1 MLKRNQADNRL
12 VDMPDF
18 GTNPGRLKALVHL
31 PSSLPENPPLVVV
44 LHGCTQSAAA
54 YDSGSGWSE
63 LADRHGFAL
72 LYPEQQRANNGN
84 LCFNWF
90 QSSDITR
97 GSGEAESIRE
107 MIGHLTE
114 TQGIDPARVFVTG
127 LSAGGAMAD
136 VMLATYPEV
145 FAAGA
150 IIAGLPY
157 GTATSV
163 GEAFERMQGRNE
175 PSAEDLQSLLAR
187 ASRNK
192 KDWPRVSVW
201 QGTHDHT
208 VKPRNAGLILEQWKA
223 VHGISDAEPDLEK
236 IGDHSH
242 KIWRDRNGH
251 VALES
256 YVIQGMGHGVPLAT
270 EAHQPV
276 GETGPY
282 MLSADISSTARI
294 AHFFGLLDL
303 ADIRLAEHTDKPKQ
317 ASTPRMA
324 NPVARL
330 SAKIKP
336 RKAVKV
342 EEQPSEIGV
351 TKVIHDAL
359 RAAGLMK

>member
-1 MLKRNQADNRL
+1 MLERNQAVHRL
-12 VDMPDF
+12 VEMPEF

-31 PSSLPENPPLVVV
+31 PVNLPDNAPLVVV
-44 LHGCTQSAAA
+44 LHGCTQNAAD
-54 YDSGSGWSE
+54 YDRGSGWSA
-63 LADRHGFAL
+63 LAEAHGFAL
-72 LYPEQQRANNGN
+72 LFPEQQRANNGN

-90 QSSDITR
+90 QASDITR

-114 TQGIDPARVFVTG
+114 TQGIDPARIFVTG

-145 FAAGA
+145 FSAGA

-175 PSAEDLQSLLAR
+175 PSAKELQQLLGR

-192 KDWPRVSVW
+192 SDWPRVSVW

-208 VKPRNAGLILEQWKA
+208 VKPRNAGLIVEQWKA
-223 VHGISDAEPDLEK
+223 VHGICKAEPDVVK
-236 IGDHSH
+236 IGKHSH
-242 KIWRDRNGH
+242 SVWRNGNGH

-256 YVIQGMGHGVPLAT
+256 YAVQGMGHGVPLA
-270 EAHQPV
+270 ADARQPV
-276 GETGPY
+276 GQTGPF
-282 MLSADISSTARI
+282 MLSAEISSTARI
-294 AHFFGLLDL
+294 AYFFGLVDL
-303 ADIRLAEHTDKPKQ
+303 ADVGEAEQTG
-317 ASTPRMA
+317 AVTGTA
-324 NPVARL
+324 
-330 SAKIKP
+330 KP
-336 RKAVKV
+336 RKAPPTARIAAKAKLRRVAKP
-342 EEQPSEIGV
+342 EATPRETGV
-351 TKVIHDAL
+351 TKVINDAL

>member
-1 MLKRNQADNRL
+1 MLQRNHAENRL

-31 PSSLPENPPLVVV
+31 PADLSDNPALVVV
-44 LHGCTQSAAA
+44 LHGCTQSAAG
-54 YDSGSGWSE
+54 YDAGSGWSQ
-63 LADRHGFAL
+63 LADAHGFAL
-72 LYPEQQRANNGN
+72 LFPEQQRANNGN

-90 QSSDITR
+90 QSADITR
-97 GSGEAESIRE
+97 GLGEAESIRE
-107 MIGHLTE
+107 MITHLTE
-114 TQGIDPARVFVTG
+114 TQGIDPARIFITG

-136 VMLATYPEV
+136 VMLAAYPEV

-175 PSAEDLQSLLAR
+175 PSSTDLQALLSN
-187 ASRNK
+187 ASRNR

-208 VKPRNAGLILEQWKA
+208 VKPRNAGLILDQWKA
-223 VHGISDAEPDLEK
+223 VHGVAKAEPQLEQ
-236 IGDHSH
+236 IGAHSH
-242 KIWRDRNGH
+242 TIWHDRDGK

-256 YVIQGMGHGVPLAT
+256 YTIQGMGHGVPLAAK
-270 EAHQPV
+270 AHDV
-276 GETGPY
+276 LGETGPF

-294 AHFFGLLDL
+294 AHFFGLVDDAAVQRAES
-303 ADIRLAEHTDKPKQ
+303 ADRAMPTSR
-317 ASTPRMA
+317 AT
-324 NPVARL
+324 
-330 SAKIKP
+330 KP
-336 RKAVKV
+336 RPAAKAAVKPRLRKTASAP
-342 EEQPSEIGV
+342 QPAAETGV